1 MAEKQTFV
9 MYKSWK
15 QLFKSLPAE
24 QAKDLICAVYD
35 YQDEGC
41 INTDDPA
48 VVAMFN
54 MMKELFDKD
63 SQKYEKTIQ
72 KRKEAGSSGGKAKAG
87 KSKQMVANAKQM
99 IANAKHDL
107 ANGSKSKQNAPVYE
121 YEYVYEYDND
131 SVNDIV
137 SDVPSEQKADSTV
150 VESVSAEPTVMTS
163 AQAGDQE
170 SNAARVVS
178 GSYRV
183 PFQEIVNL
191 YNQTC
196 PSLPSVRAVSDTR
209 RKLIRSRYHDSGL
222 DEIKIVFE
230 KAEAS
235 DFLTGRKHPYWTGCG
250 FDWLMKPSNFLKV
263 LEGNYDNKEP
273 AKSGSGN
280 TFLDMI
286 LSGELDDDGGDGG

>member
-54 MMKELFDKD
+54 MMKELFDRD
-63 SQKYEKTIQ
+63 SQKYEKTVQ
-72 KRKEAGSSGGKAKAG
+72 KRKEAGASGGKAKAS
-87 KSKQMVANAKQM
+87 KSKQMVANATGT
-99 IANAKHDL
+99 L
-107 ANGSKSKQNAPVYE
+107 ANGSKSKQNVPVYE

-178 GSYRV
+178 GSHRV

-209 RKLIRSRYHDSGL
+209 RKLIRSRYHESGL
-222 DEIKIVFE
+222 DEIKMVFE

-250 FDWLMKPSNFLKV
+250 FDWLMRPTNFLKV
-263 LEGNYDNKEP
+263 LEGNYDNKEQP
-273 AKSGSGN
+273 VSSGSGN
-280 TFLDMI
+280 VFLDMV
-286 LSGELDDDGGDGG
+286 LSGELDDDGGEGG

>member
-54 MMKELFDKD
+54 MMKELFDRD
-63 SQKYEKTIQ
+63 SQKYEKTVQ
-72 KRKEAGSSGGKAKAG
+72 KRKEAGASGGKAKAS
-87 KSKQMVANAKQM
+87 KSKQMVANATGV
-99 IANAKHDL
+99 L
-107 ANGSKSKQNAPVYE
+107 ANGSKSKQNVPVYE

-131 SVNDIV
+131 SVNV
-137 SDVPSEQKADSTV
+137 VPSEQKADSTD
-150 VESVSAEPTVMTS
+150 VESVSAEPTVMAS

-178 GSYRV
+178 GSHRV

-191 YNQTC
+191 YNKTC
-196 PSLPSVRAVSDTR
+196 HSLPSVRAVSDTR

-250 FDWLMKPSNFLKV
+250 FDWLMKPTNFLKV
-263 LEGNYDNKEP
+263 LEGNYDNKEQP
-273 AKSGSGN
+273 VRSGSGN
-280 TFLDMI
+280 VFLDMV
-286 LSGELDDDGGDGG
+286 LSGELDDDGGEGG